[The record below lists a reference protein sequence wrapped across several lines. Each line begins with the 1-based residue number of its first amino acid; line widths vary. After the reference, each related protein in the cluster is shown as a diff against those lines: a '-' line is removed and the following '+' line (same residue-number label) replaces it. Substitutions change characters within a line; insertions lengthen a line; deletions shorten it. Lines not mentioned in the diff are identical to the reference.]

1 MIKARSEPMSCTM
14 NRTIAVVWCSAML
27 VVVLIFLLCL
37 SAFGA
42 HVQQED
48 EIPEAVADGNKVL
61 HLTHV
66 VCTII

>member
-1 MIKARSEPMSCTM
+1 MSCTM

-27 VVVLIFLLCL
+27 VVAVIFLLCL

-42 HVQQED
+42 HVVQRND
-48 EIPEAVADGNKVL
+48 EIPEAVADGTKVL

-66 VCTII
+66 VCIVNMSH

>member
-1 MIKARSEPMSCTM
+1 MPCTM

-42 HVQQED
+42 HVQLD
-48 EIPEAVADGNKVL
+48 GEIPEAVADGSKVL
-61 HLTHV
+61 HLAHV
-66 VCTII
+66 VCI